1 MRALSICSG
10 AWGSRRGMRIAS
22 QISQQVPGWA
32 GSLAN
37 NAVNFATTLVTSIM
51 TILFDTA
58 LVFII
63 SFYMMLDG
71 ERLVKSIIAKLPPRW
86 EPDVCMFQRQV
97 NETFGGFFRAQII
110 IALLYG
116 LFTWLVLIGLGEPN
130 GFLASLLAG
139 LIMMIPFIGSFGA
152 FVPPLLL
159 VLLQTPNDQ
168 LIGKIVVLVL
178 LLIVAQQ
185 IALQLIAPRV
195 FGKTLGINPLILF
208 AALLLGAKWGGVWGA
223 FFAGPIVA
231 VFAAVGEIF
240 YDRYT
245 RKLPLFQPDQEP
257 AEEAS
262 AEPVNATV
270 VSRNGDVTVSEGN
283 G

>member
-1 MRALSICSG
+1 
-10 AWGSRRGMRIAS
+10 
-22 QISQQVPGWA
+22 
-32 GSLAN
+32 
-37 NAVNFATTLVTSIM
+37 
-51 TILFDTA
+51 
-58 LVFII
+58 
-63 SFYMMLDG
+63 
-71 ERLVKSIIAKLPPRW
+71 
-86 EPDVCMFQRQV
+86 
-97 NETFGGFFRAQII
+97 I
-110 IALLYG
+110 IALIYG

-152 FVPPLLL
+152 FAPPLLL

-168 LIGKIVVLVL
+168 LIGKVVVLVL

-231 VFAAVGEIF
+231 VFAAVGETF
-240 YDRYT
+240 YDRFT
-245 RKLPLFQPDQEP
+245 QKLPLFKPDEESVEEP
-257 AEEAS
+257 LT
-262 AEPVNATV
+262 EPVSASLI
-270 VSRNGDVTVSEGN
+270 SRNGDVAA
-283 G
+283 